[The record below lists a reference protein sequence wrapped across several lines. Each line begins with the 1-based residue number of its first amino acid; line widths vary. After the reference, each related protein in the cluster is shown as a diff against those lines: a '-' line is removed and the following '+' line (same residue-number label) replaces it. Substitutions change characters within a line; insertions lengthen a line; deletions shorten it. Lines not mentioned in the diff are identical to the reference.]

1 MAIGRIVEISMSQSS
16 PKCKKCGGSGKTYED
31 CGPYESGWRV
41 CTECTAALPT
51 GGSGTAPPKMV
62 PCNGEAS
69 AMAASMTKPVVL
81 RAEAILERALAAV
94 RQRGKDY
101 DKPQGERSFHEL
113 AKRTGMSPSKA
124 CEFLIELKKVRLDTT
139 NWTHED
145 SLVDLLAYYALWAE
159 LKQEEPVAGVRSNH
173 PYEG

>member
-1 MAIGRIVEISMSQSS
+1 MLASCDWCEGRGEIRTTDAAGSGDWVTCGKCKGTKLMAPARPHWPPAWIVELEKESQ
-16 PKCKKCGGSGKTYED
+16 
-31 CGPYESGWRV
+31 
-41 CTECTAALPT
+41 LQ
-51 GGSGTAPPKMV
+51 
-62 PCNGEAS
+62 
-69 AMAASMTKPVVL
+69 KPVVL
-81 RAEAILERALAAV
+81 RAETILERALAAV

-113 AKRTGMSPSKA
+113 AKRTGMTPSKA

-145 SLVDLLAYYALWAE
+145 SLVDLLAYYALWSE